1 MSASATQGGHN
12 YARYSTTE
20 LSGILD
26 GSFSDDFIANLLPC
40 VVLRYVYVALRFGA
54 NAALGYDYSC
64 AGTSG
69 ARYLFLRPINDRVG
83 FPGQS
88 RHILVDFDY
97 WNKVVCSPLLSC

>member
-1 MSASATQGGHN
+1 MAAI
-12 YARYSTTE
+12 TTRDIPQRSLAAYLME
-20 LSGILD
+20 VLVMT
-26 GSFSDDFIANLLPC
+26 LLQIYCPC
-40 VVLRYVYVALRFGA
+40 VVLRYVALRFGA

-69 ARYLFLRPINDRVG
+69 AQYLFLRPINDRVG

-97 WNKVVCSPLLSC
+97 WDKVVSSPLLSCR